1 MKAGTHKF
9 AGVHDMDLEIREE
22 PIGSLGEHAEI
33 PIAYLVDKI
42 LEVSVSDGGLGGI
55 ILQERTVDAPY
66 IKDYDAIKGEGPTRW
81 PKRFDVTNWG
91 LLAVY
96 EGETRIGG
104 AVVAFKTPN
113 LEMLGADSD
122 VAALWDIRIRPDVR
136 HSGIG
141 SFLFRAVR
149 EWARVRGCTQIRIE
163 TQNVNLPA
171 CRFYAEMGCTLE
183 SINRFAYPELPEEAQ
198 ILWRVDL

>member
-1 MKAGTHKF
+1 
-9 AGVHDMDLEIREE
+9 MDLEIRVE
-22 PIGSLGEHAEI
+22 PIGSLREHAEI
-33 PIAYLVDKI
+33 PNAYLVDKI

-55 ILQERTVDAPY
+55 ILQERVVDAPY

-96 EGETRIGG
+96 EGETRVGG

-113 LEMLGADSD
+113 LEMLGGDSG

-136 HSGIG
+136 RSGIG

-149 EWARVRGCTQIRIE
+149 DWARVRGCTLIRIE

-171 CRFYAEMGCTLE
+171 CRFYAAMGCALE

-198 ILWRVDL
+198 ILWRVDP